1 MNKFNF
7 INQLLQKEKFTP
19 SQKERVLKLISKEL
33 ENFESSEQHILEEIA
48 LIKSRI
54 GLGSN
59 KNETIKVRI
68 EEYIGNSSSE
78 TEQPDETNFEK
89 GLKILQDDAVQRP
102 KKASVENGME
112 ILAKAIAN
120 EESDNRSNENNKI
133 LKKNDLKT
141 DKPIKTEVSSLPKY
155 IDPYHLYKF
164 LFDYNQNPV
173 LRSTCHDIDSEEL
186 KKINEYC
193 NSDSYDFKKHLKK
206 IIETFDEHEKVLFA
220 PPQVKAL
227 IRGYLTGKDY
237 QGNQLKR
244 GWSSVGIK
252 TNWSSDKLTNW
263 VAKNPNI
270 PPNLNED
277 IAGDREVEL
286 LVMEPQINS
295 PITNDPIQSFTQLVL
310 HFKNLFHLKSG
321 SQSLRAILDRVNSIR
336 KWNEKVEIEITDQE
350 FPNNLEHFT
359 DVDKLIQA
367 YNKLLQLIIEQH
379 QGDKKP
385 KVKLRLYE
393 KKQRVYLSVH
403 HLNGQYNKTV
413 QNCIDRPHGR
423 DYKNLISSQINGL
436 CNLYLEADFG
446 SQEFAAINLWDGKKL
461 EAHKLNS
468 FIGVEHILEF
478 PKIKES

>member
-1 MNKFNF
+1 MAKNKYDFIKELLENKK
-7 INQLLQKEKFTP
+7 INQNQRERILELTSREIRLEGTLE
-19 SQKERVLKLISKEL
+19 ERVQKI
-33 ENFESSEQHILEEIA
+33 EEI
-48 LIKSRI
+48 IYNRTEKS
-54 GLGSN
+54 N
-59 KNETIKVRI
+59 
-68 EEYIGNSSSE
+68 
-78 TEQPDETNFEK
+78 
-89 GLKILQDDAVQRP
+89 DD
-102 KKASVENGME
+102 
-112 ILAKAIAN
+112 
-120 EESDNRSNENNKI
+120 
-133 LKKNDLKT
+133 
-141 DKPIKTEVSSLPKY
+141 KTEISSKSKNSSLPRY

-164 LFDYNQNPV
+164 LFEYNQDPV

-186 KKINEYC
+186 NKINDYC
-193 NSDSYDFKKHLKK
+193 DSDSYDFKKHLQK
-206 IIETFDEHEKVLFA
+206 IVENFDGHEKKFFA

-252 TNWSSDKLTNW
+252 INWSSDILTDW
-263 VAKNPNI
+263 VTKNPNI

-286 LVMEPQINS
+286 LEIEPQINS
-295 PITNDPIQSFTQLVL
+295 PITHAPIQNFSQLVL

-321 SQSLRAILDRVNSIR
+321 SQGLRAILDRVNFIR
-336 KWNEKVEIEITDQE
+336 KWKEKVELQITDQE

-385 KVKLRLYE
+385 KVKLRFYE
-393 KKQRVYLSVH
+393 EDQRVYLSIH
-403 HLNGQYNKTV
+403 HLNGKYNKTV

-423 DYKNLISSQINGL
+423 DYKNLINSQINGL
-436 CNLYLEADFG
+436 CNLHLKADFG
-446 SQEFAAINLWDGKKL
+446 SQEFAAINLWDRKKL
-461 EAHKLNS
+461 EVQKLNS